1 MFPMP
6 SIRARLMWRLLDLS
20 ARLPGTA
27 KPPFPSVEEVAQGL
41 TDEHER
47 IIAARRD
54 RMERMARRAAPPREA
69 RFERVNADGV
79 PATWVSSPGAKRDQA
94 VLYLH
99 GGGYYAGSLTTH
111 QALAANISLAT
122 DVPLLLVDYRL
133 APEHPFPAAVED
145 ATCAYRWLLRRG
157 LSPERIAVA
166 GDSAGGGL
174 TVAAMLELKASGE
187 PLPAA
192 GVCLSPWFDL
202 AMTGESIRT
211 KASVDPTLRPSDM
224 PFVAWCYLRSAD
236 PKTPTASPLYGDL
249 TGLPP
254 ILIQVG
260 TDEILLDDSRRFAER
275 AGQMGVSVQLDIW
288 DDMIHVWHAYA
299 RFVPEARKAIAAIGE
314 FLRSNWEHQ
323 RLDIRRNPF
332 FGI

>member
-1 MFPMP
+1 MA
-6 SIRARLMWRLLDLS
+6 SIRARLMWRLIELS
-20 ARLPGTA
+20 ARLPWTA

-41 TDEHER
+41 TEEHKE
-47 IIAARRD
+47 IIEARRA

-69 RFERVNADGV
+69 RFRRVDADGV
-79 PATWVSSPGAKRDQA
+79 PVTWVSGPGAKQDRA
-94 VLYLH
+94 ILYLH

-111 QALAANISLAT
+111 QALTSKISMEAGA
-122 DVPLLLVDYRL
+122 PLLLVDYRL

-211 KASVDPTLRPSDM
+211 KASVDRTLRPSDM
-224 PFVAWCYLRSAD
+224 PFVAWCYLQSAD
-236 PKTPTASPLYGDL
+236 PKAPTASPLYGDL

-260 TDEILLDDSRRFAER
+260 TDEILLDDSRRFAEK
-275 AGQMGVSVQLDIW
+275 ANQMGVSVRLDIW
-288 DDMIHVWHAYA
+288 DEMIHVWHAYS
-299 RFVPEARKAIAAIGE
+299 RFIPEARNAIAAIGE
-314 FLRSNWEHQ
+314 FLRLHWKS
-323 RLDIRRNPF
+323 
-332 FGI
+332 

>member
-1 MFPMP
+1 MP
-6 SIRARLMWRLLDLS
+6 SIRARLMWRLLELS
-20 ARLPGTA
+20 AKLPGTA
-27 KPPFPSVEEVAQGL
+27 KPPFPSLEEVARGL
-41 TDEHER
+41 KAEHKQ
-47 IIAARRD
+47 IIAARRA
-54 RMERMARRAAPPREA
+54 RMERMARRAAPPKEA
-69 RFERVNADGV
+69 RFRRVDADGV
-79 PATWVSSPGAKRDQA
+79 PVTWVSGPGAKQDRA
-94 VLYLH
+94 ILYLH

-111 QALAANISLAT
+111 QALASNISVEAGA
-122 DVPLLLVDYRL
+122 PLLLVDYRL
-133 APEHPFPAAVED
+133 APENPFPAALED
-145 ATCAYRWLLRRG
+145 ATRAYRWLLRQG
-157 LSPERIAVA
+157 LPPGRIAVA

-174 TVAAMLELKASGE
+174 AVAGMLELKASGE

-211 KASVDPTLRPSDM
+211 KASVDRTLRPSDM
-224 PFVAWCYLRSAD
+224 PFVAWCYLQSAD

-275 AGQMGVSVQLDIW
+275 AGRMGVSVRLDIW
-288 DDMIHVWHAYA
+288 EAMIHVWHAYS

-314 FLRSNWEHQ
+314 FLKASWGLRA
-323 RLDIRRNPF
+323 
-332 FGI
+332 

>member
-1 MFPMP
+1 MASM
-6 SIRARLMWRLLDLS
+6 RARFMRRLLALS
-20 ARLPGTA
+20 AKLPGTA

-41 TDEHER
+41 REEHKE

-54 RMERMARRAAPPREA
+54 RMEQMARRAAPPKEA
-69 RFERVNADGV
+69 RFERVDADGV
-79 PATWVSSPGAKRDQA
+79 PVTWVSGPGAKQDRTI
-94 VLYLH
+94 LYLH

-111 QALAANISLAT
+111 QALAANISLEAGA
-122 DVPLLLVDYRL
+122 PLLLVDYRL
-133 APEHPFPAAVED
+133 APEHPFPAALED
-145 ATCAYRWLLRRG
+145 ATRSYRWLLRRG

-187 PLPAA
+187 SLPAA

-211 KASVDPTLRPSDM
+211 KASEDPTLRPSDM
-224 PFVAWCYLRSAD
+224 PFVSWCYLQSAD

-249 TGLPP
+249 AGLPP

-260 TDEILLDDSRRFAER
+260 TNEILLDDSRRFAER
-275 AGQMGVSVQLDIW
+275 AGQMGVSVQLEIW
-288 DDMIHVWHAYA
+288 GEMFHVWHAYS
-299 RFVPEARKAIAAIGE
+299 RFIPEAPRAIAAIGE
-314 FLRSNWEHQ
+314 FLRAHWKS
-323 RLDIRRNPF
+323 
-332 FGI
+332 

>member
-1 MFPMP
+1 MA
-6 SIRARLMWRLLDLS
+6 SIRARLMWRLLELS

-41 TDEHER
+41 TEEHKE
-47 IIAARRD
+47 IIAARRA
-54 RMERMARRAAPPREA
+54 RMERMARRAGPPKEA
-69 RFERVNADGV
+69 RFEPVDAGGV
-79 PATWVSSPGAKRDQA
+79 PAAWVSTPEAKQDQA
-94 VLYLH
+94 ILYLH

-111 QALAANISLAT
+111 QALAANISLEA
-122 DVPLLLVDYRL
+122 DARVLLVDYRL

-145 ATCAYRWLLRRG
+145 ATQAYRWLLRRG
-157 LSPERIAVA
+157 LPPERMAVA

-174 TVAAMLELKASGE
+174 AVAAMLEWKASGE

-202 AMTGESIRT
+202 ALTGESIET
-211 KASVDPTLRPSDM
+211 KASVDPILRPSDM

-254 ILIQVG
+254 ILVQVG

-275 AGQMGVSVQLDIW
+275 GRRMGVSVRLDIW
-288 DDMIHVWHAYA
+288 DEMIHVWHAYS
-299 RFVPEARKAIAAIGE
+299 RFVPEARKAIAAIGA
-314 FLRSNWEHQ
+314 FLKATWGPSR
-323 RLDIRRNPF
+323 
-332 FGI
+332 

>member
-1 MFPMP
+1 MA
-6 SIRARLMWRLLDLS
+6 SIRARLMWRLLELS

-41 TDEHER
+41 TEEHKE
-47 IIAARRD
+47 IIAARRA
-54 RMERMARRAAPPREA
+54 RMERMARRAGPPKEA
-69 RFERVNADGV
+69 RFERVDAGGV
-79 PATWVSSPGAKRDQA
+79 PAAWVSTPEAKQDQA
-94 VLYLH
+94 ILYLH

-111 QALAANISLAT
+111 QALAANISLEA
-122 DVPLLLVDYRL
+122 DARVLLVDYRL

-145 ATCAYRWLLRRG
+145 ATQAYRWLLRRG
-157 LSPERIAVA
+157 LPPERMAVA

-174 TVAAMLELKASGE
+174 AVAAMLEWKASGE

-202 AMTGESIRT
+202 ALTGESIET
-211 KASVDPTLRPSDM
+211 KASVDPILRPSDM

-254 ILIQVG
+254 ILVQVG
-260 TDEILLDDSRRFAER
+260 RDEILLDDSRRFTER
-275 AGQMGVSVQLDIW
+275 GRQMGVSVRLDIW
-288 DDMIHVWHAYA
+288 DEMIHVWHAYS
-299 RFVPEARKAIAAIGE
+299 RFVPEARKAIAAIGA
-314 FLRSNWEHQ
+314 FLKATWGPSR
-323 RLDIRRNPF
+323 
-332 FGI
+332 